1 MADVYFSYIPWSS
14 SFTFLLMFCV
24 MDLNSGW
31 QEKKIKIGPQ
41 DLEHLSGPNL
51 EGQNSLIRIISTDS
65 T

>member
-14 SFTFLLMFCV
+14 SFTLLLMFCV

-41 DLEHLSGPNL
+41 DLEHLPGPNL
-51 EGQNSLIRIISTDS
+51 EGQNSLLRIVSTDS